1 MSFLLQRAF
10 RLPRRV
16 KSLLLLSADVIL
28 LSTSL
33 LLALVLKQDSFS
45 PLVSNQ
51 PLNLLMI
58 AAPPSLLI
66 FRQLGFYRALIRFI
80 GQRALQTIAL
90 GVMLSTLVLWA
101 AAGLLDSPLTAS
113 TLIIY
118 AMLALLGT
126 GGMRFLLRG
135 LYRRDTLRPRT
146 RVVTYAAG
154 AAGAQL
160 VSSLRQGNKFL

>member
-58 AAPPSLLI
+58 ASPPSLLI
-66 FRQLGFYRALIRFI
+66 FRQLGFYRALFRFI
-80 GQRALQTIAL
+80 GPRALQTIAL
-90 GVMLSTLVLWA
+90 RVMLSTLVLWA
-101 AAGLLDSPLTAS
+101 
-113 TLIIY
+113 
-118 AMLALLGT
+118 
-126 GGMRFLLRG
+126 LLRWVWNSPPESAI
-135 LYRRDTLRPRT
+135 RPRISPPG
-146 RVVTYAAG
+146 REAE
-154 AAGAQL
+154 
-160 VSSLRQGNKFL
+160 

>member
-10 RLPRRV
+10 RLPRRI

-101 AAGLLDSPLTAS
+101 LRRWVWNSPPELGQDMTS
-113 TLIIY
+113 T
-118 AMLALLGT
+118 MT
-126 GGMRFLLRG
+126 GGM
-135 LYRRDTLRPRT
+135 
-146 RVVTYAAG
+146 A
-154 AAGAQL
+154 
-160 VSSLRQGNKFL
+160 

>member
-51 PLNLLMI
+51 PLNVEGPGPEPENLQHPFEFHGRVP
-58 AAPPSLLI
+58 ADGWVQRRGNA
-66 FRQLGFYRALIRFI
+66 I
-80 GQRALQTIAL
+80 GN
-90 GVMLSTLVLWA
+90 GK
-101 AAGLLDSPLTAS
+101 
-113 TLIIY
+113 
-118 AMLALLGT
+118 
-126 GGMRFLLRG
+126 
-135 LYRRDTLRPRT
+135 RRDAGRVEMGICPLPETQLTLHHEGIAVDLEANPGDQIGR
-146 RVVTYAAG
+146 A
-154 AAGAQL
+154 
-160 VSSLRQGNKFL
+160 SC